1 VTAPD
6 DRGGAGRGDPD
17 RSLRQAVLP
26 PGWRLESHASLPST
40 ADAVRDRAE
49 AGEAEGLAVLA
60 LQQTAGR
67 GRAGRGWTSPP
78 GNLYLSILLRPAGSA
93 RDSAQWALLAGVA
106 LAEAA
111 AEIDPEPATLRL
123 KWPNDLLR
131 HGAKCAGILAE
142 SVLSPEGGLTWLTL
156 GIGVNL
162 RHAPALADRPTA
174 CLGAA
179 EPPEDFAARLITH
192 LDHWRGVQAA
202 AGFAPIRAAWLARG
216 PVPGEVLTLRGGVVP
231 GGAFVGLAEDG
242 ALLIERDGA
251 RHAIRVGELGG

>member
-6 DRGGAGRGDPD
+6 GRAGPD
-17 RSLRQAVLP
+17 RSRQHDGLP
-26 PGWRLESHASLPST
+26 PGWRLESHASLTST
-40 ADAVRDRAE
+40 ADALRGRAE
-49 AGEAEGLAVLA
+49 AGEPEGLAVLA

-67 GRAGRGWTSPP
+67 GRAGRGWVSPP
-78 GNLYLSILLRPAGSA
+78 GNLYLSV
-93 RDSAQWALLAGVA
+93 LLAGVA

-111 AEIDPEPATLRL
+111 AEIDPEPAALRL

-142 SVLSPEGGLTWLTL
+142 SALTPDGGLAWLAL

-179 EPPEDFAARLITH
+179 EPPEDFAARLIAR

-216 PVPGEVLTLRGGVVP
+216 PAPGEALTLRGGAVP
-231 GGAFVGLAEDG
+231 GGAFAGLAEDG
-242 ALLIERDGA
+242 ALLIERAGT